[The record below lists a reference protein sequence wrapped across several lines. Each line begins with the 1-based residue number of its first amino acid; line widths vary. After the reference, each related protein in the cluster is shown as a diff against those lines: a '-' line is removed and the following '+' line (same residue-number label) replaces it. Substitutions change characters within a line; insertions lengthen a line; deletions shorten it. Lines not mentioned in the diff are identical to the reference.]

1 MSAAPAALLCVL
13 LAGGC
18 GGLGAPTRTAA
29 TPTGLATRT
38 PVVADSPTL
47 VAASSRALASPSETA
62 DPCAVGEDELP
73 VSGTCQASFINADEP
88 TPPFA
93 RYAIPGTG
101 WRAFNGTYKDVE
113 AGDGIQRVGV
123 LFVTITNLTVDACT
137 QQRPADP
144 PIGPTV
150 DDLAAGLAALQP
162 FEVTAPPTD
171 VTAFGYAGKHL
182 EVRVPPEQPSDGFEM
197 FTGCGDH
204 LLKSW
209 LSPGHVSFAFN
220 GYTAP
225 GDTEEFWILDAH
237 GRRLVISALT
247 SAKASAELVEERQAV
262 LDSVTII
269 P

>member
-1 MSAAPAALLCVL
+1 MKVARAALLCVL

-18 GGLGAPTRTAA
+18 GDSGAPTRTADS
-29 TPTGLATRT
+29 PTGLATQT
-38 PVVADSPTL
+38 PVVAASPP
-47 VAASSRALASPSETA
+47 ALASPSEI
-62 DPCAVGEDELP
+62 DPCAVGVDELP
-73 VSGTCQASFINADEP
+73 VSATCQASFISADEP
-88 TPPFA
+88 SPPFA

-171 VTAFGYAGKHL
+171 VSAFGYAGKHL
-182 EVRVPPEQPSDGFEM
+182 EIRVPPGQPSDGFEM
-197 FTGCGDH
+197 FTGCGEH

-237 GRRLVISALT
+237 GRRLVIAALT
-247 SAKASAELVEERQAV
+247 SANASAELVEERQAV
-262 LDSVTII
+262 LDSVII
-269 P
+269 VP